1 MTSSIPDCAICLSQ
15 INATDSS
22 TTACNHV
29 FHTSCLI
36 LAALVNPTNPLC
48 PLCRGQLTPRPNSE
62 NPSLHC
68 PRQTIQ
74 HIINAYEVGKTS
86 SNHFQALRDV
96 ISTLVTRQTPSVLL
110 NNFRPFH
117 IDHTSITLSY
127 TNIADIIIDAITLD
141 EETYS
146 RHNIINNPYS
156 YRNLSNTLYN
166 LLLHPSNQLLENLN
180 NTFLNTELGN
190 NDTAITDVNTP
201 TTIYTHPE

>member
-1 MTSSIPDCAICLSQ
+1 
-15 INATDSS
+15 
-22 TTACNHV
+22 
-29 FHTSCLI
+29 
-36 LAALVNPTNPLC
+36 
-48 PLCRGQLTPRPNSE
+48 
-62 NPSLHC
+62 
-68 PRQTIQ
+68 
-74 HIINAYEVGKTS
+74 
-86 SNHFQALRDV
+86 V